1 MYTRLCA
8 LQGLAKAC
16 STIESSQEGY
26 TETNWSTLFLV
37 SNSKA
42 CLSTELC
49 TQEYSRSAMGGCCR
63 TLLTFF
69 KALEGPGFVVKGL
82 GFFLFLEKSGRAEA
96 TGIAPV
102 GWW

>member
-1 MYTRLCA
+1 
-8 LQGLAKAC
+8 
-16 STIESSQEGY
+16 
-26 TETNWSTLFLV
+26 
-37 SNSKA
+37 
-42 CLSTELC
+42 
-49 TQEYSRSAMGGCCR
+49 MGGCCR